1 MLKDLIVGLGA
12 ESSVDTANDFSLSLA
27 KAFNLQIVGTA
38 FAFIPIY
45 PATTPMEAFGVDF
58 IGAQQLENR
67 KAANAA
73 IARFQRAA
81 REIGV
86 DGRTRTLEGPVA
98 NVSRQFA
105 EMARCFDIAV
115 VGQAKPDYWESA
127 MIIEATLFEAGRPV
141 VVVPYIHGSPMKLDH
156 ITVCWDGS
164 RPAARAIADAMPFL
178 ERAQKVDLLTI
189 ATGAN
194 AGLPGG
200 DMEDHLTRHG
210 VSAAGKRLV
219 AQRGDE
225 ANTIL
230 NHAADTGTDLIV
242 MGGYGHTRLREFIL
256 GGATLGILKSMTAP
270 VLLSH

>member
-1 MLKDLIVGLGA
+1 
-12 ESSVDTANDFSLSLA
+12 
-27 KAFNLQIVGTA
+27 
-38 FAFIPIY
+38 
-45 PATTPMEAFGVDF
+45 
-58 IGAQQLENR
+58 
-67 KAANAA
+67 
-73 IARFQRAA
+73 
-81 REIGV
+81 
-86 DGRTRTLEGPVA
+86 
-98 NVSRQFA
+98 
-105 EMARCFDIAV
+105 MARCFDIAV